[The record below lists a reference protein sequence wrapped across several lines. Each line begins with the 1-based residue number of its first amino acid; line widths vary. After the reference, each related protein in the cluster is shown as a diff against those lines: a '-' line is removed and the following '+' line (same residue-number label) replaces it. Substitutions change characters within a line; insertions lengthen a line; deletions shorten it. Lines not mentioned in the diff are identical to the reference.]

1 MRVVFFSLL
10 VEVGIDPKERNPR
23 PMIYIAHI
31 LEDQTQRTQKRK
43 MPRTTKRSQGNDT
56 APLGTCWSERELKA
70 VLKAARDAEKKEI
83 QQASPEVEAQE
94 SAGIDELATEMVKR
108 SIADAI
114 GLVESEKVETTADP
128 GVDAM
133 PVEEEDVDAD
143 TACDAEVAQI
153 TTMVVYEG
161 IPTDLRAGSSLTA
174 TPVVSRAPTPTESAD
189 GEKPIQEIDVD
200 GPNAKKPGE
209 EKAQLI
215 LYGITK
221 VAGKRPRLEIFDA
234 ANDSTELSS
243 KKVKKCV
250 WTSDNVPAC
259 LKGKEF
265 TPNQALIHL
274 RNALDGSKKSLGS
287 NGINMKVHLTTVEEG
302 AAQTLKS
309 IISRGELHKYIT

>member
-1 MRVVFFSLL
+1 MLRVKYTHVR
-10 VEVGIDPKERNPR
+10 EANTENAEKK
-23 PMIYIAHI
+23 
-31 LEDQTQRTQKRK
+31 QK

-70 VLKAARDAEKKEI
+70 VLKAARNAEKREEAI
-83 QQASPEVEAQE
+83 QQASPEVKIPENT
-94 SAGIDELATEMVKR
+94 GIDELAVELVEKV
-108 SIADAI
+108 ICDAI
-114 GLVESEKVETTADP
+114 SLVEAEEAEKAAAEAC
-128 GVDAM
+128 VDAL
-133 PVEEEDVDAD
+133 PAEEEDAD
-143 TACDAEVAQI
+143 TAADAEVARI
-153 TTMVVYEG
+153 TTMVVYDG
-161 IPTDLRAGSSLTA
+161 LPTELRAGSSLTA

-189 GEKPIQEIDVD
+189 GEKPIQEIEVA

-250 WTSDNVPAC
+250 WASDNVPAC